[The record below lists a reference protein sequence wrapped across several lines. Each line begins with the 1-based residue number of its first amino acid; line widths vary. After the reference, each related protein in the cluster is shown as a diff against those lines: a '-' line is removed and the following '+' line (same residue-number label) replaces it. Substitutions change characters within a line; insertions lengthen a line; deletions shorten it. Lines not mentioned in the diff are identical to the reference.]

1 MEKPFSRR
9 RMIENVCYKNFLDA
23 KDDDQEVILTQCFL
37 EENKPQRKW
46 KVRWYTKT
54 NREGKHMHSGNPL

>member
-1 MEKPFSRR
+1 MLQ
-9 RMIENVCYKNFLDA
+9 NFPDA
-23 KDDDQEVILTQCFL
+23 KDDDQEVILTQRFL

-54 NREGKHMHSGNPL
+54 KHEGKHMHSGNPL